1 MKNIYSSGQANQ
13 LQKQRQK
20 RSQRQRAALIAM
32 SALVV
37 LTVAF
42 TIWALVYIMVRG
54 NETPR
59 LAFITKRE
67 VEETVKC
74 SIVVIDQYSK
84 ILAPADGI
92 LVPFVEEGDRV
103 ARGDRIAM
111 IVPSNLKED
120 VNSFF
125 LSNKACN
132 IKRILSA
139 GLENTTVGALPK
151 TRSDGLMREAILS
164 LSRASTVG
172 DLSSLQSAIRKM
184 DRAFNEYRA
193 EGLNSEGD
201 DELIELLRERNRLL
215 EQLEAFAVP
224 GGILTASFPGTVSFY
239 VSRSGEVKDEQEW
252 REIADPRA
260 EIERLADPSLQPLDS
275 RGNHVTANMPVACIS
290 NVSASN
296 MIAVIPHNSDMENQ
310 LKRGDTVD
318 LIISPDLRLDRCFV
332 SGVVRG
338 EKDDSIFLTADAKT
352 ELPSRLTAMTDVLM
366 TVNTM
371 TGPAVPVRSLIDF
384 HADTRMARIKK
395 VEKGV
400 TRTIPIRVL
409 VYDGVH
415 AVIENLEGVEPLKEA
430 ELYVVNPWTIGEGQL
445 IE

>member
-1 MKNIYSSGQANQ
+1 
-13 LQKQRQK
+13 
-20 RSQRQRAALIAM
+20 
-32 SALVV
+32 
-37 LTVAF
+37 
-42 TIWALVYIMVRG
+42 
-54 NETPR
+54 
-59 LAFITKRE
+59 
-67 VEETVKC
+67 
-74 SIVVIDQYSK
+74 
-84 ILAPADGI
+84 
-92 LVPFVEEGDRV
+92 
-103 ARGDRIAM
+103 
-111 IVPSNLKED
+111 
-120 VNSFF
+120 
-125 LSNKACN
+125 
-132 IKRILSA
+132 
-139 GLENTTVGALPK
+139 
-151 TRSDGLMREAILS
+151 
-164 LSRASTVG
+164 
-172 DLSSLQSAIRKM
+172 
-184 DRAFNEYRA
+184 
-193 EGLNSEGD
+193 
-201 DELIELLRERNRLL
+201 LLRERNRLL

-338 EKDDSIFLTADAKT
+338 EKNDSIFLTADAKT